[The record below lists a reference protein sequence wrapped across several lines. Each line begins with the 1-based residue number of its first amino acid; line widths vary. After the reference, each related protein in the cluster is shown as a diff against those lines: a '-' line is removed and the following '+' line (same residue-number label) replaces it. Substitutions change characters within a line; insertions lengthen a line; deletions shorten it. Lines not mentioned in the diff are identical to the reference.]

1 MSSPPPEGRTTSS
14 AKTGTAP
21 SSSASTTTE
30 SAPSASTTTEP
41 APFAS
46 TEEEPVTDTDWPLAP
61 DINAACA
68 VLMEAGSGTIL
79 YDKNMHQR
87 MYPASTTKILTCL
100 LAVENSSLNETVS
113 FSYQAVHSVPADGS
127 SIGMDAGESLPMEQC
142 IYGILVGSANEAAN
156 AVAEHVAGDIP
167 SFVKKMNEKAKE
179 LGCRDSHFMN
189 PNGLHNKDHYTSCY
203 DLATIGRA
211 FFSNDFLCRA
221 SNIPRY
227 HFTPSAHQPDDFYLN
242 NKNQLVTGQVK
253 CEGIVGGKTGYT
265 SQAGETLVSCAER
278 NGMKLICVVMKDDS
292 PDQFLDSAKLFE
304 YGFRNFTKTDLNE
317 NQTSILPDQ
326 APFLSSDYAVFPR
339 SPYTLRVSD
348 HSCVIL
354 PNGAN
359 FLDVSTRTTK
369 TEVTGKKNGTD
380 GEREIAGLQFFW
392 HDRQVGSA
400 DVLLTPLRNVSSV
413 PANRT
418 HRIYINLYL
427 LFLIL
432 LLLAI
437 LLSFAL
443 RPLFA
448 IQNEGVLQNKKNR
461 RHFKHLKKETRK
473 LHF

>member
-1 MSSPPPEGRTTSS
+1 MKSNRTFLKSIGKILLLFSLCFLLSPQCVRAESPTKVQ
-14 AKTGTAP
+14 ATA
-21 SSSASTTTE
+21 SLS
-30 SAPSASTTTEP
+30 
-41 APFAS
+41 
-46 TEEEPVTDTDWPLAP
+46 DTDWPLAP
-61 DINAACA
+61 DINAECA

-100 LAVENSSLNETVS
+100 LAVENSALNETVS

-156 AVAEHVAGDIP
+156 AVAEHVAGSIP
-167 SFVKKMNEKAKE
+167 AFVQKMNEKAKE

-189 PNGLHNKDHYTSCY
+189 PNGLHNPDHYTSCY

-221 SNIPRY
+221 ANIPRY

-278 NGMKLICVVMKDDS
+278 NGMKLICVVMKDGS

-304 YGFRNFTKTDLNE
+304 YGFRNFTKTDLKE
-317 NQTSILPDQ
+317 NPSSILPDS
-326 APFLSSDYAVFPR
+326 APFLSSDYSVFPR
-339 SPYTLRVSD
+339 SSGTLSVSD
-348 HSCVIL
+348 NSCVIL
-354 PNGAN
+354 PNGAS
-359 FLDVSTRTTK
+359 FSDVSAK
-369 TEVTGKKNGTD
+369 TDPTGKDKETTGKT
-380 GEREIAGLQFFW
+380 GEKKIASLRFFW
-392 HDRQVGSA
+392 HERQVGSA
-400 DVLLTPLRNVSSV
+400 EILLSPLRNNSST
-413 PANRT
+413 PAKRN
-418 HRIYINLYL
+418 HRIYVNLYL
-427 LFLIL
+427 LFLGLFL
-432 LLLAI
+432 LSVLI
-437 LLSFAL
+437 SFAL
-443 RPLFA
+443 RPLIA
-448 IQNEGVLQNKKNR
+448 NQEGDTLKNKKNR
-461 RHFKHLKKETRK
+461 RHFKRLKKETRK

>member
-1 MSSPPPEGRTTSS
+1 MKSNRTFLKSIGKILLLFSLCLLLSPQCVRAESPTKVQ
-14 AKTGTAP
+14 ATA
-21 SSSASTTTE
+21 SLS
-30 SAPSASTTTEP
+30 
-41 APFAS
+41 
-46 TEEEPVTDTDWPLAP
+46 DTDWPLAP
-61 DINAACA
+61 DINAECA

-100 LAVENSSLNETVS
+100 LAVENSALNETVS

-156 AVAEHVAGDIP
+156 AVAEHVAGSIP
-167 SFVKKMNEKAKE
+167 AFVQKMNEKAKE

-189 PNGLHNKDHYTSCY
+189 PNGLHNPDHYTSCY

-221 SNIPRY
+221 ANIPRY

-278 NGMKLICVVMKDDS
+278 NGMKLICVVMKDGS

-304 YGFRNFTKTDLNE
+304 YGFRNFTKTDLKE
-317 NQTSILPDQ
+317 NPSSILPDS
-326 APFLSSDYAVFPR
+326 APFLSSDYSVFPR
-339 SPYTLRVSD
+339 SSGTLSVSD
-348 HSCVIL
+348 NSCVIL
-354 PNGAN
+354 PNGAS
-359 FLDVSTRTTK
+359 FSDVSAK
-369 TEVTGKKNGTD
+369 TDPTGEDKETTGKT
-380 GEREIAGLQFFW
+380 GEKKIASLRFFG
-392 HDRQVGSA
+392 HERQVGSA
-400 DVLLTPLRNVSSV
+400 EILLSSLRNNNSST
-413 PANRT
+413 PTKRN
-418 HRIYINLYL
+418 HRIYVNLYL
-427 LFLIL
+427 LFLVLFL
-432 LLLAI
+432 LSVLI
-437 LLSFAL
+437 SFAL
-443 RPLFA
+443 RPLIA
-448 IQNEGVLQNKKNR
+448 NQEGDTLQNKKSR
-461 RHFKHLKKETRK
+461 RHFKRLKKETRK

>member
-1 MSSPPPEGRTTSS
+1 MKSNRTFLKFIGKILLLFSLCFLLSPQCVR
-14 AKTGTAP
+14 A
-21 SSSASTTTE
+21 E
-30 SAPSASTTTEP
+30 SPTKVQATDSFS
-41 APFAS
+41 
-46 TEEEPVTDTDWPLAP
+46 DTDWPLAP
-61 DINAACA
+61 DINAECA

-100 LAVENSSLNETVS
+100 LAVENSALNETVS

-156 AVAEHVAGDIP
+156 AVAEHVAGSIP
-167 SFVKKMNEKAKE
+167 AFVQKMNEKAKE

-189 PNGLHNKDHYTSCY
+189 PNGLHNPDHYTSCY

-221 SNIPRY
+221 ANIPRY

-278 NGMKLICVVMKDDS
+278 NGMKLICVVMKDGS

-304 YGFRNFTKTDLNE
+304 YGFRNFTKTDLKE
-317 NQTSILPDQ
+317 NPSSILPDS
-326 APFLSSDYAVFPR
+326 APFLSSDYSVFPR
-339 SPYTLRVSD
+339 SSGTLSVSD
-348 HSCVIL
+348 NSCVIL
-354 PNGAN
+354 PNGAS
-359 FLDVSTRTTK
+359 FSDVSAK
-369 TEVTGKKNGTD
+369 TDPTGKDKETTGKT
-380 GEREIAGLQFFW
+380 GEKKIASLRFFW
-392 HDRQVGSA
+392 HERQVGSA
-400 DVLLTPLRNVSSV
+400 EILLSSLRNNNSST
-413 PANRT
+413 PTKRN
-418 HRIYINLYL
+418 HRIYVNLYL
-427 LFLIL
+427 LFLVLFL
-432 LLLAI
+432 LSVLI
-437 LLSFAL
+437 SFAL
-443 RPLFA
+443 RPLIA
-448 IQNEGVLQNKKNR
+448 NQEGDTLQNKKNR
-461 RHFKHLKKETRK
+461 RHFKRLKKETRK

>member
-1 MSSPPPEGRTTSS
+1 MMKERFILSALSRNNTEMKSNRTFLKFIGKILLLFSLCFLLSPQCVRAESPTKVQ
-14 AKTGTAP
+14 ATA
-21 SSSASTTTE
+21 SLS
-30 SAPSASTTTEP
+30 
-41 APFAS
+41 
-46 TEEEPVTDTDWPLAP
+46 DTDWPLAP
-61 DINAACA
+61 DINAECA

-100 LAVENSSLNETVS
+100 LAVENSALNETVS

-156 AVAEHVAGDIP
+156 AVAEHVAGSIP
-167 SFVKKMNEKAKE
+167 AFVQKMNEKAKE

-189 PNGLHNKDHYTSCY
+189 PNGLHNPDHYTSCY

-221 SNIPRY
+221 ANIPRY

-278 NGMKLICVVMKDDS
+278 NGS

-304 YGFRNFTKTDLNE
+304 YGFRNFTKTDLKE
-317 NQTSILPDQ
+317 NPSSILPDS
-326 APFLSSDYAVFPR
+326 APFLSSDYSVFPR
-339 SPYTLRVSD
+339 SSGTLSVSD
-348 HSCVIL
+348 NSCVIL
-354 PNGAN
+354 PNGAS
-359 FLDVSTRTTK
+359 FSDVSAK
-369 TEVTGKKNGTD
+369 TDPTGEDKETTGKT
-380 GEREIAGLQFFW
+380 GEKKIASLRFFW
-392 HDRQVGSA
+392 HERQVGSA
-400 DVLLTPLRNVSSV
+400 EILLSPLRNNSST
-413 PANRT
+413 PAKRN
-418 HRIYINLYL
+418 HRIYVNLYL
-427 LFLIL
+427 LFLVL
-432 LLLAI
+432 F
-437 LLSFAL
+437 LLSVLISFAM
-443 RPLFA
+443 RPLIA
-448 IQNEGVLQNKKNR
+448 NQEGDALQNKKNR
-461 RHFKHLKKETRK
+461 RHFKRLRKETRK